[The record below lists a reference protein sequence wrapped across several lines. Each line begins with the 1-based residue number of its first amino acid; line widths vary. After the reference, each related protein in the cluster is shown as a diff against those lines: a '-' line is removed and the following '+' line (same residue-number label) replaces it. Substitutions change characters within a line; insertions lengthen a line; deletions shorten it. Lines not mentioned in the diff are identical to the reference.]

1 MLTPTLY
8 REMII
13 FFMLMQFRRIYEF
26 KAQHRWLSAH
36 PEVWVLLNLETIP
49 HRTTLSRQYKRLAT
63 VVTEFVAFVGNQ
75 VSDLDEAFAN
85 THLAED
91 KSLFKANGPVWH
103 QSDRQEGRIPPKL
116 RHLDTDA
123 TWGKSGYQGWVYG
136 YGIHITCTESAFP
149 KMVQTETAA
158 VADSDVL
165 DQKADFILK
174 QLHPATLQADD
185 RYTKALRIRRWISR
199 GVLLVTPALRWLNGR
214 YAHAYHQ
221 LLVQPDIQ
229 QRFRKRKTSVGP
241 FFDLVAKVIGTT
253 SRQKELPI
261 QKLVNVH
268 MVMALYSKLNGTNS
282 FW

>member
-1 MLTPTLY
+1 
-8 REMII
+8 MII

-136 YGIHITCTESAFP
+136 YSIHITCTESAFP

-158 VADSDVL
+158 VADNDVL

-174 QLHPATLQADD
+174 QLHLATLHLM
-185 RYTKALRIRRWISR
+185 T
-199 GVLLVTPALRWLNGR
+199 VTPKPCGFVVGLAEVSCLSHPPCAGSTAVTPTLIINYWFNLIFNNALESEKRVLNPFSTWL
-214 YAHAYHQ
+214 
-221 LLVQPDIQ
+221 P
-229 QRFRKRKTSVGP
+229 K
-241 FFDLVAKVIGTT
+241 
-253 SRQKELPI
+253 
-261 QKLVNVH
+261 
-268 MVMALYSKLNGTNS
+268 
-282 FW
+282 